1 MTHETSA
8 PAPGAAHTPTCQ
20 LLARQAADYRGWW
33 WVAPPRDPWLEGGQ
47 GTAISA
53 DLAVRAAWQAAGRPA
68 YSPFE
73 PLPLDSQPAGD
84 EETPK
89 GAVLFWPKSHALGE
103 WWLLWLCATLPE
115 GTPLQLVGE
124 NQGGIKRVL
133 KVLAALGLDCR
144 KLDSARRCSLFETR
158 LSRVAIAPES
168 AWTAFEVEPEGERLV
183 LASHP
188 GVFGHGKL
196 DDGTRLLLETLPA
209 VLPSGGA
216 EMLDM
221 GCGDGILAAWLAR
234 RGAAVTAVDVNAFAV
249 EATRRTLAA
258 NGLAGEA
265 LSGEALSGEALSREA
280 LSGEALES
288 DVYSALAGR
297 TFDAIV
303 SNPPFHQERAIDYGP
318 AARLILEAPAHLK
331 PGGQLFLVANAFLPY
346 PDLLERAFGGFEIL
360 ADDRRFRVYRAIF
373 PGLR

>member
-1 MTHETSA
+1 VSHEISDA
-8 PAPGAAHTPTCQ
+8 RPSDAQTPTCQ
-20 LLARQAADYRGWW
+20 LLARQEADYRGWW
-33 WVAPPRDPWLEGGQ
+33 WVAPPRDPWLEAGQ
-47 GTAISA
+47 GMAISA
-53 DLAVRAAWQAAGRPA
+53 DLAVRQAWQAAGRPA
-68 YSPFE
+68 ASPFAVRPGE
-73 PLPLDSQPAGD
+73 GGGAPP
-84 EETPK
+84 

-103 WWLLWLCATLPE
+103 WWLLWLCATLPQ

-133 KVLAALGLDCR
+133 KVLAALGLGCR

-158 LSRVAIAPES
+158 LGRVAIDPDA
-168 AWTAFEVEPEGERLV
+168 AWTSFEVELGEERLT

-196 DDGTRLLLETLPA
+196 DDGTRLLLETLPGA
-209 VLPSGGA
+209 LPSGDVLGDV
-216 EMLDM
+216 LDM

-249 EATRRTLAA
+249 EATRRSLAA

-265 LSGEALSGEALSREA
+265 LSGET
-280 LSGEALES
+280 LES
-288 DVYSALAGR
+288 DVYSVLAGR

-318 AARLILEAPAHLK
+318 AARLIEEAPAHLK
-331 PGGQLFLVANAFLPY
+331 PGGQLILVANAFLPY
-346 PDLLERAFGGFEIL
+346 PDRLERAFGGFEIL
-360 ADDRRFRVYRAIF
+360 ADDRRFRVYRAIS
-373 PGLR
+373 PDRDRRSR

>member
-1 MTHETSA
+1 MSAET
-8 PAPGAAHTPTCQ
+8 PVGQ
-20 LLARQAADYRGWW
+20 LLERQDADYRGWW
-33 WVAPPRDPWLEGGQ
+33 WVAPPRDGWLEAGQ
-47 GTAISA
+47 GTVVSA

-68 YSPFE
+68 ISPFE
-73 PLPLDSQPAGD
+73 ALPGGREGAP
-84 EETPK
+84 P

-103 WWLLWLCATLPE
+103 WWLLWLCAVLPP

-133 KVLAALGLDCR
+133 KVLAALGLGCR
-144 KLDSARRCSLFETR
+144 KRDSARRCALYETR
-158 LSRVAIAPES
+158 LERVALAPDD
-168 AWTAFEVEPEGERLV
+168 AWTAFDAQVGSERLT

-196 DDGTRLLLETLPA
+196 DDGTRLLLETLPDMA
-209 VLPSGGA
+209 GDV
-216 EMLDM
+216 LDM

-234 RGAAVTAVDVNAFAV
+234 RGARVTAVDVNAFAV

-258 NGLAGEA
+258 NGLG
-265 LSGEALSGEALSREA
+265 
-280 LSGEALES
+280 GEALES

-318 AARLILEAPAHLK
+318 AARLIHEAPEHLRC
-331 PGGQLFLVANAFLPY
+331 GGQLLLVANAFLPY

-360 ADDRRFRVYRAIF
+360 ADDRRFRVYRAVK
-373 PGLR
+373 G